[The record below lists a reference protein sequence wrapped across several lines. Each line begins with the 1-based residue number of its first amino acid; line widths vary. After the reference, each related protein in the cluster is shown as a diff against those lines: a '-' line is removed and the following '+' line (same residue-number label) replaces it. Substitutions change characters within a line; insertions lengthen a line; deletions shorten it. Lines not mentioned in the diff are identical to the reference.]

1 MTMIGRVIMAKM
13 TGARFIA
20 ETFKGYGVST
30 VFFVPSILKLGLVEM
45 EKVGIRRIL
54 CHSEKSAAYM
64 ADAYARVTHRPGV
77 AMAQSVGAANLA
89 SGLQDAYL
97 ASSPVIAISGRA
109 PMAKRPN
116 HNYQEIDHRPLYDP
130 VTKYNVYVDT
140 PQQLAPH
147 LRQAFREAVSGT
159 PGPVHLDL
167 SGIRGEEVT
176 EVEADYD
183 VIIEETF
190 ASYPPFRPEPE
201 SERVRQA
208 ARLLAQAQRPV
219 MVAGGGATASG
230 ASAEVVKLAE
240 MLSMPVATALNG
252 KNLIPDNHPLSV
264 GVVGTYSR
272 WCANQVVYEADL
284 VLYVGSQTSDQST
297 NVWTTPKKG
306 TKVIQIDINPEEL
319 GRSYPN
325 VVSLMGDARQTLR
338 KIIEASE
345 AISRPSWTKRAQDL
359 VKQWR
364 QELEPKMTSQDAPT
378 RPERLC
384 RELSNWLPGNSVL
397 VSDTGHAGIWTGTM
411 VDLTQP
417 GQTFIRCAGS
427 LGWGFPAALGAK
439 AAAPERPVV
448 CFTGDGGMWYH
459 IGELETAVRSGL
471 NAIIVVNNNR
481 SLNQDRAGVERAYGS
496 APGNKEEIW
505 VFNDVDFAKVA
516 QSMGAAGIRVNKPG
530 QLKGALEQALEESKR
545 KPVVV
550 DVVTD
555 KDIIA
560 PLAKMPG

>member
-1 MTMIGRVIMAKM
+1 MAKM

-45 EKVGIRRIL
+45 EKVGIRRVL

-116 HNYQEIDHRPLYDP
+116 HNYQEIDHRPLYEP

-190 ASYPPFRPEPE
+190 AQYPPFRPEPE

-219 MVAGGGATASG
+219 MVAGGGATASW

-240 MLSMPVATALNG
+240 MLSMLVATALNG

-345 AISRPSWTKRAQDL
+345 PISRPSWTKRAQEL
-359 VKQWR
+359 VGQWR
-364 QELEPKMTSQDAPT
+364 QELEPKMTSEEAPT

-384 RELSNWLPGNSVL
+384 RELSKWLPGNSVL

-427 LGWGFPAALGAK
+427 LGWGFPASLGAK

-471 NAIIVVNNNR
+471 NAIVVVNNNR

-496 APGNKEEIW
+496 ATGNKEEIW
-505 VFNDVDFAKVA
+505 VFNDIDFAKVA
-516 QSMGAAGIRVNKPG
+516 ESMGAAGIRVEKPG
-530 QLKGALEQALEESKR
+530 QLKGALEQALEESKH
-545 KPVVV
+545 KLVVV

>member
-1 MTMIGRVIMAKM
+1 MAKM